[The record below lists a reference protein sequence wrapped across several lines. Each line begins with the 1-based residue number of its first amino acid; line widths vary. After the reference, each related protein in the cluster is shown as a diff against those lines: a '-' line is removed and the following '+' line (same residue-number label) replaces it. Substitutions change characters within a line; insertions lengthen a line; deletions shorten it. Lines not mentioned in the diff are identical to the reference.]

1 MDKGNQNV
9 DVPFKIL
16 TDCGGIILKGQPC
29 VLKETV
35 LWILSCTCVKCPVVS
50 LLRMGTATCV
60 EEAMDKDIETL
71 RFQQAGVEGGSIAQG
86 QGFISRSEDPS

>member
-50 LLRMGTATCV
+50 LLQMGTATCV
-60 EEAMDKDIETL
+60 KEAMDKDIKTL
-71 RFQQAGVEGGSIAQG
+71 CFQQAGVVGRLHCIGL
-86 QGFISRSEDPS
+86 GFYQQE